1 MFKARIK
8 ETGEIAEFSTGKNL
22 HGETI
27 LLKVGTASFFKPEE
41 VENIDQI
48 GWRPASEKPIIP
60 KDKEDI
66 WVYCLVYGEDKD
78 EKVLAPMF
86 LRYTKLLTLGW
97 VLPDDMIVVW
107 WCYPP
112 KND

>member
-1 MFKARIK
+1 MTREEAINLLESYLGISPEPLTDTVEERMAAL
-8 ETGEIAEFSTGKNL
+8 EIAVEA
-22 HGETI
+22 
-27 LLKVGTASFFKPEE
+27 LKH
-41 VENIDQI
+41 D
-48 GWRPASEKPIIP
+48 GWHPASEKPVIP

-66 WVYCLVYGEDKD
+66 WLYCLVYGEDKD

-86 LRYTKLLTLGW
+86 LRYTKLLTFGW

-112 KND
+112 EMGE

>member
-1 MFKARIK
+1 MIVQEDVPYTKEEVKAMVK
-8 ETGEIAEFSTGKNL
+8 
-22 HGETI
+22 TI
-27 LLKVGTASFFKPEE
+27 HDLREKVGKL
-41 VENIDQI
+41 
-48 GWRPASEKPIIP
+48 GWHPASEKPIIP

-66 WVYCLVYGEDKD
+66 WVYSLVYGEDKE

-86 LRYTKLLTLGW
+86 LRYTKLLALGW

-112 KND
+112 KEIEDYDKPRNN

>member
-1 MFKARIK
+1 MGIEEAIKHCRDVASQGCDECARDHEQLAK
-8 ETGEIAEFSTGKNL
+8 WL
-22 HGETI
+22 
-27 LLKVGTASFFKPEE
+27 EE
-41 VENIDQI
+41 LVELRKR
-48 GWRPASEKPIIP
+48 GWHPASEKPIIP

-107 WCYPP
+107 WCYSPE
-112 KND
+112 NN

>member
-1 MFKARIK
+1 MADMFDAMENAWQDATKYPGPDIDK
-8 ETGEIAEFSTGKNL
+8 
-22 HGETI
+22 
-27 LLKVGTASFFKPEE
+27 ASFKWGFERGADYSKG
-41 VENIDQI
+41 IF
-48 GWRPASEKPIIP
+48 GWHPASEKPIIP

-112 KND
+112 Q

>member
-1 MFKARIK
+1 MITQK
-8 ETGEIAEFSTGKNL
+8 EIINLLYTAIELAGDGGPSPFSD
-22 HGETI
+22 
-27 LLKVGTASFFKPEE
+27 EE
-41 VENIDQI
+41 LNAVNAFLSNI
-48 GWRPASEKPIIP
+48 GWHPASEKPIIP

-66 WVYCLVYGEDKD
+66 WVYCLVYREDND

-112 KND
+112 KID

>member
-1 MFKARIK
+1 MDFQEFIQDKANKLVSLGWPDDMILSFID
-8 ETGEIAEFSTGKNL
+8 GAEQVKNY
-22 HGETI
+22 
-27 LLKVGTASFFKPEE
+27 F
-41 VENIDQI
+41 
-48 GWRPASEKPIIP
+48 GWHPASEKPIIP

-112 KND
+112 KEE